1 MEGLELRRLERG
13 DFDKGFLQLMQQ
25 LTVVGDVSREMFDAK
40 MQQLEKLG
48 DYHRIVVIED
58 VKSGRVVATGSIFI
72 EHKFARSC
80 GKVGHLEDVVVDERM
95 RGCHLGQRYLYFA
108 LSIFAQQ
115 SQRRV
120 IEALTSFAKDAGCY
134 KVILDC
140 KPENAAFYEKCGYSK
155 KEIQMAKYF

>member
-95 RGCHLGQRYLYFA
+95 RGCHLGQR
-108 LSIFAQQ
+108 
-115 SQRRV
+115 V